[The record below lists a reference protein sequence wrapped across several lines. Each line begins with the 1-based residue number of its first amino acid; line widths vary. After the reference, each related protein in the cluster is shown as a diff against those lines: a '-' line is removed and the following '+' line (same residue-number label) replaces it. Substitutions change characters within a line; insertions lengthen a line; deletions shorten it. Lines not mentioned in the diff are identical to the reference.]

1 MSQHLRKLYISSTLY
16 RSILKQSFCSL
27 TTASGGGGDGG
38 EGGHIVDLVV
48 SSLRIDRI
56 IATTLGTGRRKVE
69 YNLLKG
75 LVKLN
80 GQTVTKKSVEVSEGD
95 IIDQF
100 SLENTTDSVYN
111 LNRIQLLEIAENT
124 TKKGNL
130 RVKLYKKKNLSIDK
144 EDYRFEFNT
153 EADT

>member
-1 MSQHLRKLYISSTLY
+1 
-16 RSILKQSFCSL
+16 
-27 TTASGGGGDGG
+27 
-38 EGGHIVDLVV
+38 
-48 SSLRIDRI
+48 
-56 IATTLGTGRRKVE
+56 VE

-100 SLENTTDSVYN
+100 SLENTTDTVYN
-111 LNRIQLLEIAENT
+111 FNRIQLLEIAENT

-130 RVKLYKKKNLSIDK
+130 KVKLYKKKNLSIDK
-144 EDYRFEFNT
+144 EDYRLIQYRG
-153 EADT
+153 

>member
-16 RSILKQSFCSL
+16 GSILKQSFRSL
-27 TTASGGGGDGG
+27 TTASGGGGG

-56 IATTLGTGRRKVE
+56 IATTLGIGRRKVE

-80 GQTVTKKSVEVSEGD
+80 GQTVSKKSVEVSEGD

-111 LNRIQLLEIAENT
+111 FNRIQLLEIAENT

-130 RVKLYKKKNLSIDK
+130 KVKLYKKKNLSIDK
-144 EDYRFEFNT
+144 EDYRLIQYRG
-153 EADT
+153 